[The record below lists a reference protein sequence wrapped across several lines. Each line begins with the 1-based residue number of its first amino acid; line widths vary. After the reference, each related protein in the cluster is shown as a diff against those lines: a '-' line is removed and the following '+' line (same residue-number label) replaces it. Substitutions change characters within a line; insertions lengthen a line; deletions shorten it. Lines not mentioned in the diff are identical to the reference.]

1 LSNRPS
7 KPALWWEHKAW
18 RDYASRRFNFYART
32 RDYRVVFST
41 SVPTAAISQAVK
53 VVLLNPLWKPNLFL
67 RPGVRPRDERVT
79 IINAFAA
86 HEAAHHRFSPDDIP
100 ESIFDIWNALE
111 DERIERLQRYDY
123 RNDTFDLAKAFD
135 FIGDGLVSNQE
146 AVTPYQ
152 GILRWRFVHDRS
164 DFAFSTT
171 DPELWADVKPLVEA
185 AWSGS
190 QAQGLWV
197 ARVLWEMLGQPPPNP
212 ERQGFYGSGGA
223 FGHAVKQAAKI
234 AERDR
239 AEGDSNLDPESAEL
253 QAMDWRQEV
262 EGAAQAL
269 AKNFIVRRSTL
280 PQPHRTRGKLSVPRV
295 IAKKERPFL
304 LKPAPA
310 QPVPSVSLL
319 WDVSGS
325 MAIYEAHEPAQKA
338 ALFLNRVCELTRV
351 ERQIIGFGAWA
362 RHIATADDSYECA
375 YTTISETEANDQ
387 SSFLSPALEL
397 ALELPK
403 KQVVFIVSDGSLEED
418 DYKACKKLVQ
428 GRHDFIMPIL
438 IGAEEEA
445 YKDIFKRCFRMEN
458 VNDLEQTIAVFLK
471 NIVRL

>member
-1 LSNRPS
+1 LSKVS

-67 RPGVRPRDERVT
+67 RPGVRPRDMRIT
-79 IINAFAA
+79 LINGFAA
-86 HEAAHHRFSPDDIP
+86 HEAAHHRFSPEDIP
-100 ESIFDIWNALE
+100 EAIFDIWNALE
-111 DERIERLQRYDY
+111 DERIERLQSYDY
-123 RNDTFDLAKAFD
+123 RNDTFDLGKAFD
-135 FIGDGLVSNQE
+135 FIGDGLIVSEE

-164 DFAFSTT
+164 DYPFSTT

-190 QAQGLWV
+190 QAQVLWI
-197 ARVLWEMLGQPPPNP
+197 ARVLWEMLGQPPPDQ
-212 ERQGFYGSGGA
+212 ERQGFYGSSGA
-223 FGHAVKQAAKI
+223 FGHAVKQAEKI

-239 AEGDSNLDPESAEL
+239 AEGDSDFGLESAEL
-253 QAMDWRQEV
+253 QGVDWRQEL
-262 EGAAQAL
+262 EGAAKAL
-269 AKNFIVRRSTL
+269 AKNFMVRQSKL
-280 PQPHRTRGKLSVPRV
+280 PQPHRTRGRLSVPRV

-304 LKPAPA
+304 VKPTPE
-310 QPVPSVSLL
+310 QPLPSVSLV
-319 WDVSGS
+319 WDLSGS
-325 MAIYEAHEPAQKA
+325 MAVYKAHEPAQKA
-338 ALFLNRVCELTRV
+338 ALFLNRVCELANV

-362 RHIATADDSYECA
+362 RYVATAGDSYEGA
-375 YTTISETEANDQ
+375 YTTITMTEANDQ

-397 ALELPK
+397 ALKLPK

-418 DYKACKKLVQ
+418 DSEACKKLIQ

-445 YKDIFKRCFRMEN
+445 YKAIFKRCFKVEN
-458 VNDLEQTIAVFLK
+458 VNDLERTIAVFLK
-471 NIVRL
+471 NIVKL